1 MPCSGDD
8 CNGQR
13 MVERMRRV
21 SGSLIFKGMNTGR
34 SDRVKFGLPLFSY
47 DGGVVLNPKHTMIG
61 CAYGADGHIDDSYKV
76 ADGCGGPRCD
86 GSNPYIEPNHC
97 LCGFYNCGGSI
108 VPWSASDLGPMLQ
121 EFVQSSSR
129 YTGFGS
135 YSGYNEI
142 VIDSGT
148 WLSNLPHS
156 IEAIFLVDCSK
167 RQRNTPYSASKSCE
181 QAQANARRVHAAFL
195 AAYGVPESKFPLLR
209 LSQHEWDAPFAAAD

>member
-1 MPCSGDD
+1 MKDVAELLNDPSLNDSSGI
-8 CNGQR
+8 
-13 MVERMRRV
+13 V
-21 SGSLIFKGMNTGR
+21 SDFLRATCCT
-34 SDRVKFGLPLFSY
+34 FSAASS
-47 DGGVVLNPKHTMIG
+47 I
-61 CAYGADGHIDDSYKV
+61 AAFV
-76 ADGCGGPRCD
+76 AAIA
-86 GSNPYIEPNHC
+86 S
-97 LCGFYNCGGSI
+97 SI
-108 VPWSASDLGPMLQ
+108 A
-121 EFVQSSSR
+121 
-129 YTGFGS
+129 S